1 MSLKMRH
8 HLHAGHVNG
17 NKKITTLLALALILL
32 CLLAFT
38 GCKKEDKA
46 DTAGN
51 LYEWDINDPSVSG
64 TAPDFSD
71 ENTNSSQKAGG
82 SARTDDAYA
91 PRTFTGPDAGASISV
106 VVTNFPCYDFARACL
121 GDMLAG
127 PVKADSSSHEHT
139 ASESEGGFALS
150 ADLKLL
156 IKPGAEVH
164 SYDPSPADIIAVQNA
179 DIFIYVGGESDEW
192 VERMLGANP
201 AKAGQIQLRLIDYVE
216 IMLDDGGDADEHIWT
231 APDNAAFLTGLIGD
245 ALTHTCARKAA
256 SFGDEYA
263 NVATSLIQ
271 KNSAAYQRSI
281 QEAGREIESAVNAA
295 SVKKIVMGDRFPL
308 AYFAH
313 YYGLEYDAAFDGC
326 STAVEASTATLAR
339 LIDEVR
345 KDRLPA
351 VFYIELST
359 HKIADTI
366 AEAAGVKTLQLNSVQ
381 NVPLKEF
388 EAGETW
394 VSLMKKNAA
403 VLKEGLR

>member
-1 MSLKMRH
+1 MPGCINR
-8 HLHAGHVNG
+8 G
-17 NKKITTLLALALILL
+17 NKMNLTRGHTLLSRLTAALIML
-32 CLLAFT
+32 CVLVFA
-38 GCKKEDKA
+38 GCRKTDKA

-51 LYEWDINDPSVSG
+51 LYAWDINDPSVSG
-64 TAPDFSD
+64 TASD
-71 ENTNSSQKAGG
+71 SIDKGTSSSEKG
-82 SARTDDAYA
+82 DAYT

-121 GDMLAG
+121 GDMLNGHAG
-127 PVKADSSSHEHT
+127 DDEFS
-139 ASESEGGFALS
+139 LS

-271 KNSAAYQRSI
+271 GNSAAYQRSI

-366 AEAAGVKTLQLNSVQ
+366 AESAGVKTLQLNSVQ

>member
-1 MSLKMRH
+1 M
-8 HLHAGHVNG
+8 
-17 NKKITTLLALALILL
+17 TLLLKNRLSKATDTRRQNLLSRHAATLIILMCVLAL
-32 CLLAFT
+32 T
-38 GCKKEDKA
+38 GCRKEDKA
-46 DTAGN
+46 DAAGS
-51 LYEWDINDPSVSG
+51 LYEWDVNDPSVSG
-64 TAPDFSD
+64 TAP
-71 ENTNSSQKAGG
+71 G
-82 SARTDDAYA
+82 SASSGSQDYE
-91 PRTFTGPDAGASISV
+91 PRTVTGVDADASISV

-121 GDMLAG
+121 GDMIDEAAG
-127 PVKADSSSHEHT
+127 DDE
-139 ASESEGGFALS
+139 FALS

-164 SYDPSPADIIAVQNA
+164 SYDPSPADIIAIQNA
-179 DIFIYVGGESDEW
+179 DIFIYIGGESDEW
-192 VERMLGANP
+192 IETMLGANP

-216 IMLDDGGDADEHIWT
+216 TMLDDGGDADEHIWT

-263 NVATSLIQ
+263 NVATTLIQ
-271 KNSAAYQRSI
+271 ENSAAYQRAI
-281 QEAGREIESAVNAA
+281 QEAGREIESVVNAA

-313 YYGLEYDAAFDGC
+313 YYALEYDAAFDGC

-339 LIDEVR
+339 LIEEVR

-366 AEAAGVKTLQLNSVQ
+366 AEAAGVKTLQLNSIQ

-394 VSLMKKNAA
+394 VSLMKKNAQ

>member
-1 MSLKMRH
+1 M
-8 HLHAGHVNG
+8 
-17 NKKITTLLALALILL
+17 KKTLIILMCVLMLA
-32 CLLAFT
+32 
-38 GCKKEDKA
+38 GCKKEDKSA
-46 DTAGN
+46 

-64 TAPDFSD
+64 TAPDTAAS
-71 ENTNSSQKAGG
+71 E
-82 SARTDDAYA
+82 DAYQ
-91 PRTFTGPDAGASISV
+91 PRTLTGPDAEASISV

-121 GDMLAG
+121 GDMLKGA
-127 PVKADSSSHEHT
+127 VTADHT
-139 ASESEGGFALS
+139 GHDHDASESEDGFALS

-179 DIFIYVGGESDEW
+179 DIFIYIGGESDEW
-192 VERMLGANP
+192 IETMLGANP
-201 AKAGQIQLRLIDYVE
+201 AKGSQIQLRLIDYVE

-263 NVATSLIQ
+263 NVATTLIQ
-271 KNSAAYQRSI
+271 ENSAAYQRAI
-281 QEAGREIESAVNAA
+281 QEAGREIESVVNAA

-313 YYGLEYDAAFDGC
+313 YYALEYDAAFDGC

-339 LIDEVR
+339 LIEEVR
-345 KDRLPA
+345 NDRLPA

-366 AEAAGVKTLQLNSVQ
+366 AEAAGVKTLQLNSIQ

-394 VSLMKKNAA
+394 VSLMKKNAQ

>member
-1 MSLKMRH
+1 MNARISHQLLSRH
-8 HLHAGHVNG
+8 TAG
-17 NKKITTLLALALILL
+17 LILL
-32 CLLAFT
+32 CMLALA

-46 DTAGN
+46 DFAGN
-51 LYEWDINDPSVSG
+51 LYEWDVNDPSISG
-64 TAPDFSD
+64 TAP
-71 ENTNSSQKAGG
+71 EAG
-82 SARTDDAYA
+82 SAGSQSASGAVKTDSAYE
-91 PRTFTGPDAGASISV
+91 PRTLTGPDANASISV

-121 GDMLAG
+121 GDMLNGAVT
-127 PVKADSSSHEHT
+127 PDHT
-139 ASESEGGFALS
+139 GHDHDASESEDEFALS

-179 DIFIYVGGESDEW
+179 DIFIYIGGESDEW

-216 IMLDDGGDADEHIWT
+216 TMLDDGGDADEHIWT

-263 NVATSLIQ
+263 NVATKLIQ
-271 KNSAAYQRSI
+271 ENSVVYQCAI
-281 QEAGREIESAVNAA
+281 QEAGREIEAVVNAA

-339 LIDEVR
+339 LIEEVR
-345 KDRLPA
+345 NDRLPA

-366 AEAAGVKTLQLNSVQ
+366 AEAAGVKTLQLNSIQ

-394 VSLMKKNAA
+394 VSLMKKNAE

>member
-1 MSLKMRH
+1 MNLTR
-8 HLHAGHVNG
+8 GH
-17 NKKITTLLALALILL
+17 TLLSRLTATLIML
-32 CLLAFT
+32 CVLVFA
-38 GCKKEDKA
+38 GCRKTDKA

-51 LYEWDINDPSVSG
+51 LYAWDINDPSVSG
-64 TAPDFSD
+64 TASD
-71 ENTNSSQKAGG
+71 SIDKGTSSSEKTG
-82 SARTDDAYA
+82 DAYT

-121 GDMLAG
+121 GDMLNGHAG
-127 PVKADSSSHEHT
+127 DDEFS
-139 ASESEGGFALS
+139 LS

-281 QEAGREIESAVNAA
+281 QEAGREIEFAVNAA

-366 AEAAGVKTLQLNSVQ
+366 AESAGVKTLQLNSVQ

>member
-1 MSLKMRH
+1 MNLTR
-8 HLHAGHVNG
+8 GH
-17 NKKITTLLALALILL
+17 TLLSRLTAALIML
-32 CLLAFT
+32 CVLVFA
-38 GCKKEDKA
+38 GCRKTDKA

-51 LYEWDINDPSVSG
+51 LYAWDINDPSVSG
-64 TAPDFSD
+64 TASD
-71 ENTNSSQKAGG
+71 SIDKGTSSSEKG
-82 SARTDDAYA
+82 DAYT

-121 GDMLAG
+121 GDMLNGHAG
-127 PVKADSSSHEHT
+127 DDEFS
-139 ASESEGGFALS
+139 LS

-271 KNSAAYQRSI
+271 GNSAAYQRSI

-366 AEAAGVKTLQLNSVQ
+366 AESAGVKTLQLNSVQ

>member
-1 MSLKMRH
+1 MNASRRH
-8 HLHAGHVNG
+8 QLLSRHTAG
-17 NKKITTLLALALILL
+17 LILL
-32 CLLAFT
+32 CMLALA

-46 DTAGN
+46 DFAGN
-51 LYEWDINDPSVSG
+51 LYEWDLNDPSVSG
-64 TAPDFSD
+64 TAS
-71 ENTNSSQKAGG
+71 ETSGSGTSVSVTGVQNSGSTSKADN
-82 SARTDDAYA
+82 SYQ
-91 PRTFTGPDAGASISV
+91 PRTLTGPDADASISV

-121 GDMLAG
+121 GDMLNGAAG
-127 PVKADSSSHEHT
+127 DDE
-139 ASESEGGFALS
+139 FALS

-179 DIFIYVGGESDEW
+179 DIFIFIGGESDEW
-192 VERMLGANP
+192 IETMLSANP
-201 AKAGQIQLRLIDYVE
+201 PKGSQIQLRLIDYVE

-263 NVATSLIQ
+263 NVATTLIQ
-271 KNSAAYQRSI
+271 ENSAAYQRAI
-281 QEAGREIESAVNAA
+281 QEAGREISSVVNAA

-339 LIDEVR
+339 LIEEVR
-345 KDRLPA
+345 NDKLPA

-366 AEAAGVKTLQLNSVQ
+366 AEAAGVKTLQLNSIQ

-394 VSLMKKNAA
+394 VSLMKKNAE